1 MPKTEKRQMSEPAVE
16 TFKERL
22 SNELQRKKALGITQ
36 KDLAIIAGIAQNT
49 ISTWKNEKNTVM
61 PSIFELSK
69 LAKVLGVNVE
79 YLAGMT
85 TERDPNTTLEATG
98 LSTQAL
104 QNLIEAEQKYP
115 NVSSRII
122 ASKHFFDLIEYF
134 FFLWNHADFVAYL
147 TKCSKDPDMP
157 SRRKD
162 LYRKYDELRFE
173 KYAVTEAALDMLND
187 VTSIDE
193 ILDEAKTALDG
204 YNPSNDVSVYRKE
217 NDHGEK
223 TK

>member
-1 MPKTEKRQMSEPAVE
+1 MPKSEKRQISEPTVE
-16 TFKERL
+16 AFKERL
-22 SNELQRKKALGITQ
+22 CNELQRKKDLGIDQ
-36 KDLAIIAGIAQNT
+36 KQIALEAGIGQTTLCN
-49 ISTWKNEKNTVM
+49 WKNPKNSVM
-61 PSIFELSK
+61 PSVFELNKLSK
-69 LAKVLGVNVE
+69 SLGVNLE
-79 YLAGMT
+79 YLAGMSS
-85 TERDPNTTLEATG
+85 ERDPDTTLEATG

-104 QNLIEAEQKYP
+104 QNLIEAERKYP
-115 NVSSRII
+115 HVSSWII
-122 ASKHFFDLIEYF
+122 ASKHFLDLIEYF
-134 FFLWNHADFVAYL
+134 FFLENHADFVAYL
-147 TKCSKDPDMP
+147 TKCSKDSDMP
-157 SRRKD
+157 SSRKD

-204 YNPSNDVSVYRKE
+204 YNPSNDVKE